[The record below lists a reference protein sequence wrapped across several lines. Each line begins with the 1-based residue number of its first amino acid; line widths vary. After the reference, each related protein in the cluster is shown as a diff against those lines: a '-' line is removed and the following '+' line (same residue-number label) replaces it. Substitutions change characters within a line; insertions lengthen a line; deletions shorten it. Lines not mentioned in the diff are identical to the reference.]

1 MQSNPPKVFISYTH
15 DSAEHK
21 ERVLAL
27 ADRLCADG
35 VDAHLDQ
42 YETSPSVPWPRWM
55 ENQIEGADFV
65 LVVVTETYA
74 RRYLG
79 HEEPD
84 RGHGGQWEGAIITQ
98 TLYDDAVRNTKF
110 IPVVFHHDD
119 TAHIPRLL
127 RGFNWYVVDID
138 DGYLKLYR
146 RLTDQPEVK
155 KPPVGQ
161 QRVLPTRRPASS
173 PSIEPQVEISMP
185 LGTEKTSV
193 TPAVQPRAAPAKL
206 EIQAPVDFVI
216 VTALEEERDAV
227 LRQLQSYHQLPPTDD
242 DVRVYF
248 ASELPVSFSDGTSGV
263 YSVVVLPLLGM
274 GRVDAANAT
283 SDAIRRWQP
292 RYLLLVG
299 IAGGI
304 SDKGIGLG
312 DVLISDRVVDYEL
325 QKITEEGSQ
334 VRYSVHPADARLLGA
349 AQNFLA
355 DDWLARV
362 SLERP
367 VRGKPRR
374 VIGPIATGD
383 KVVAFADV
391 LRRYSEDWPKLIGV
405 EMEAGGAASACHQAA
420 QRPGFFMV
428 RAVSDLADQEKG
440 SEKVESWRPYV
451 CEVAAAYAVALLQSG
466 PVVLRDPR

>member
-1 MQSNPPKVFISYTH
+1 MN
-15 DSAEHK
+15 
-21 ERVLAL
+21 
-27 ADRLCADG
+27 
-35 VDAHLDQ
+35 
-42 YETSPSVPWPRWM
+42 
-55 ENQIEGADFV
+55 
-65 LVVVTETYA
+65 
-74 RRYLG
+74 
-79 HEEPD
+79 
-84 RGHGGQWEGAIITQ
+84 
-98 TLYDDAVRNTKF
+98 
-110 IPVVFHHDD
+110 
-119 TAHIPRLL
+119 
-127 RGFNWYVVDID
+127 
-138 DGYLKLYR
+138 
-146 RLTDQPEVK
+146 
-155 KPPVGQ
+155 
-161 QRVLPTRRPASS
+161 
-173 PSIEPQVEISMP
+173 
-185 LGTEKTSV
+185 
-193 TPAVQPRAAPAKL
+193 
-206 EIQAPVDFVI
+206 IQAPVDFVI

-227 LRQLQSYHQLPPTDD
+227 LRQLSSYQQLPPTDD

-248 ASELPVSFSDGTSGV
+248 ASELPVSFPDGASGA

-304 SDKGIGLG
+304 SDQEIGLG
-312 DVLISDRVVDYEL
+312 DVLISDQVVDYEL
-325 QKITEEGSQ
+325 QKITDNGPQ
-334 VRYSVHPADARLLGA
+334 VRYSVHRADARLLGA

-355 DDWLARV
+355 DDWLANV

-367 VRGKPRR
+367 AKGRPKR

-391 LRRYSEDWPKLIGV
+391 LRRYSDDWPKLIGV
-405 EMEAGGAASACHQAA
+405 EMEAGGAASACHQTA

-440 SEKVESWRPYV
+440 SKKVERWRPYV